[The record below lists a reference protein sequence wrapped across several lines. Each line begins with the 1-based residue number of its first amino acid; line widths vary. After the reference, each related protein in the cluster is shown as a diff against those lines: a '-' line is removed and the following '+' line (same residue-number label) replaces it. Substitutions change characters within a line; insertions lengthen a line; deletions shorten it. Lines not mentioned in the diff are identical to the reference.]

1 MRNVENGTFGIFLA
15 FLIKPDNIVLK
26 QGHLLWK
33 RLFFN
38 AAKLQPILDKSLTI
52 WLVESGKFYAKKSM
66 QVKYIKMLKVI
77 PMIQEVTNMLKI

>member
-52 WLVESGKFYAKKSM
+52 WLVE
-66 QVKYIKMLKVI
+66 
-77 PMIQEVTNMLKI
+77 